1 MALHRALVFLGL
13 VGCIDATTTDVDL
26 AETDSVALSGDSAA
40 DSPSWEAART
50 LHGNAHLFDSASANA
65 RRVHSVWI
73 DGSVARPRT
82 VTIAARANEGSD
94 VRIAVLAPVDNGT
107 RSVLGA
113 AGYASAKGEVS
124 ITIPV
129 TTSGEHLVVVGSH
142 DLARETFYDLSASC
156 TSCEDRVDVLATP
169 KDFALVGAEEG
180 LVSLQLGSVM
190 QDFNSDVSVE
200 VWASPPMQ
208 WWNATKVATSEASGS
223 QVNVLMPSSVKP
235 GDDLRLVVR
244 EGEGRV
250 LDSGVT
256 VRYLPVRSR
265 LVRLDKI
272 LYDDLAGLQIAGVVG
287 FFEGQA
293 DLRLYSE
300 TNKKQLASSLQY
312 ADRPGQVGNGLNAV
326 DAHFTPEL
334 TNAAHDGELLS
345 VGFINGNGDYTRMGC
360 FEYCNNLSGLSAC
373 TGGARAC
380 P

>member
-1 MALHRALVFLGL
+1 MALHRACILLGL
-13 VGCIDATTTDVDL
+13 VGCIDATTDIDL
-26 AETDSVALSGDSAA
+26 AETDSVALAGDSPG
-40 DSPSWEAART
+40 DSPSWESART
-50 LHGNAHLFDSASANA
+50 LHGNAHLFDAASANA

-73 DGSVARPRT
+73 DGSAASPVT
-82 VTIAARANEGSD
+82 VTIAADANEGND
-94 VRIAVLAPVDNGT
+94 VRIAVLGPVDGGT
-107 RSVLGA
+107 RAVLGA
-113 AGYASAKGEVS
+113 DGYSSAKGEVS
-124 ITIPV
+124 VTLPF

-142 DLARETFYDLSASC
+142 DLASETFYDLSSSC
-156 TSCEDRVDVLATP
+156 TSCEDRVDILATP
-169 KDFALVGAEEG
+169 KDFALAGEG
-180 LVSLQLGSVM
+180 DNLLALQLGSVM
-190 QDFNSDVSVE
+190 QNWSSDISVE

-223 QVNVLMPSSVKP
+223 QVNVLMPSSVEA

-265 LVRLDKI
+265 IVRLDKI
-272 LYDDLAGLQIAGVVG
+272 LYDDVAGLQIAGVVG

-293 DLRLYSE
+293 DLRLQSE
-300 TNKKQLASSLQY
+300 TKKKQMASSLHY
-312 ADRPGQVGNGLNAV
+312 VDHPGHVGNGLNAV
-326 DAHFTPEL
+326 DAHFMPEL
-334 TNAAHDGELLS
+334 TNAAQDGELLS

>member
-1 MALHRALVFLGL
+1 MALHRAFLLLGL
-13 VGCIDATTTDVDL
+13 VGCIDATTDVDL
-26 AETDSVALSGDSAA
+26 AETDSVALAGDSAA
-40 DSPSWEAART
+40 DSPSWESADT
-50 LHGNAHLFDSASANA
+50 LHGNAHLFDAASENA
-65 RRVHSVWI
+65 RRVHSIWI
-73 DGSVARPRT
+73 DGSAASPVT
-82 VTIAARANEGSD
+82 VTIAAHANEGSD
-94 VRIAVLAPVDNGT
+94 VRIAVLGPVDSGA

-113 AGYASAKGEVS
+113 DGYSSATGEVS
-124 ITIPV
+124 ITLPF
-129 TTSGEHLVVVGSH
+129 TTSGEHLVVVGSYN
-142 DLARETFYDLSASC
+142 LASETFYDLSASC
-156 TSCEDRVDVLATP
+156 ESCEDRVDVLATP
-169 KDFALVGAEEG
+169 KDFGLVGQADN

-190 QDFNSDVSVE
+190 QNFNADVSVE

-223 QVNVLMPSSVKP
+223 QVNAILPSTVKP

-244 EGEGRV
+244 EGEGRI

-265 LVRLDKI
+265 IVRLDKI
-272 LYDDLAGLQIAGVVG
+272 LYDDIAGLHIAGVVG

-300 TNKKQLASSLQY
+300 SNKKQIASSLQY
-312 ADRPGQVGNGLNAV
+312 ADHPGHIGNGLNAV